1 MTTVKIMVKN
11 YFALYAL
18 TLELKSL
25 FEGGYVFESFSQE
38 KNELRIGLISNDK
51 RRFTLSA
58 TANAARLA
66 LHFSE
71 DAARR
76 ARNTASLFR
85 TADDKQIRSVRIS
98 NGERIVY
105 FELEDNLSLAFQL
118 FSADTNFFLLQN
130 GIVLDAFKDSAA
142 NVGKEFIEKNRQSIL
157 VTLESLATD
166 SSRFAAALAPFGA
179 TDLVKHLPKVLL
191 GFDAYL
197 SREAVQRAKMFHH
210 TSPLENL
217 HEAVQEIFYELLSPE
232 PKVYYA
238 ENAVWFSI
246 VADTHNTFER
256 VETFDS
262 INEAMKTYA
271 HRAHQLDRFG
281 KELVALKKSTAKL
294 TAKTAEQLRA
304 LQEQSVVNRAQK
316 YEQFGQ
322 LLLMNLTQL
331 QRGAAS
337 IDLENIFAENA
348 IETIPLDIKKTPQE
362 NAEMYFEKAKKS
374 RQNTLIAQKRLSEL
388 KTWLLEQQR
397 LVSELETVERPKDL
411 KAWRE
416 KNLEWLKKFSLISKE
431 EAEKERL
438 FRRFQIAEH
447 IELWVGKNAKNN
459 DLLTFK
465 HAKPNEL
472 WFHARGVSGSHCVLK
487 TSRKPSK
494 DDILRAAQ
502 IAAYY
507 SSARSSEYVPVICT
521 EKKFVRKPKG
531 APPGSVTVEREEVV
545 IVKPQLNGDDAS

>member
-1 MTTVKIMVKN
+1 MVKN

-38 KNELRIGLISNDK
+38 KNELRIALISNDK

-76 ARNTASLFR
+76 TRNTASLFR

-98 NGERIVY
+98 DGERVIY

-130 GIVLDAFKDSAA
+130 GVVLDAFKDSTAY
-142 NVGKEFIEKNRQSIL
+142 VGKGFNEKNRQSIL
-157 VTLESLATD
+157 LTLESLATD
-166 SSRFAAALAPFGA
+166 FNRFAAALAPFSE
-179 TDLVKHLPKVLL
+179 TDLAKHLPKVLL

-197 SREAVQRAKMFHH
+197 SREALQRAKTFHQ
-210 TSPLENL
+210 TTALENL
-217 HEAVQEIFYELLSPE
+217 YEAVQEIFYELLSPE

-238 ENAVWFSI
+238 ENTVWFSI

-256 VETFDS
+256 AESFDS

-271 HRAHQLDRFG
+271 HRAHQLERFG
-281 KELVALKKSTAKL
+281 KELIALKKSTAKL
-294 TAKTAEQLRA
+294 AAKTAEQLRT
-304 LQEQSVVNRAQK
+304 LKEQSAVNRAEK

-322 LLLMNLTQL
+322 LLLLNLSRL
-331 QRGAAS
+331 QRGMAS
-337 IDLENIFAENA
+337 IDLENVFAENA
-348 IETIPLDIKKTPQE
+348 VETIALDVKKTPQE

-374 RQNTLIAQKRLSEL
+374 RQNTLVARKRLSEL
-388 KTWLLEQQR
+388 ETWLLEQQR
-397 LVSELETVERPKDL
+397 LASELETVERPKDL

-416 KNLEWLKKFSLISKE
+416 NNLEWLKKFSLVSKE

-447 IELWVGKNAKNN
+447 SELWVGKNAKNN

-465 HAKPNEL
+465 YAKPNEL

-494 DDILRAAQ
+494 DDVLRAAQ

-507 SSARSSEYVPVICT
+507 SSARSSEYVPVICA